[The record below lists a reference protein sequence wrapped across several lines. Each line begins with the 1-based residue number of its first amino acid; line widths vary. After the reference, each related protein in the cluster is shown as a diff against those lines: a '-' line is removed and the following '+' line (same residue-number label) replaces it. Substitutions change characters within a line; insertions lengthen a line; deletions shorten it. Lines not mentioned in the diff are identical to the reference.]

1 MNYLTYTFDLV
12 PYGGPVGST
21 VVVIPKL
28 RFS

>member
-1 MNYLTYTFDLV
+1 MNYQAYIFDLV
-12 PYGGPVGST
+12 PYGGPAGST